1 MWESRRKGFFIL
13 ICLFFSISLYAGDW
27 DAGETGGLTVY
38 PGNRT
43 NRVGIFAGAWVRY
56 DFVQNMQALFYQFLF
71 NR

>member
-1 MWESRRKGFFIL
+1 
-13 ICLFFSISLYAGDW
+13 LYAGDW